1 VEVITNYIENT
12 KDEFA
17 LKRSEIHPLAN
28 GLMGINSESF
38 NRFQPFYSKLKD
50 YIFISIYKIIS
61 DTNDSAKW
69 IRNCFVYS
77 Q

>member
-50 YIFISIYKIIS
+50 
-61 DTNDSAKW
+61 
-69 IRNCFVYS
+69 
-77 Q
+77 